1 VADFEGLDPRATALE
16 PKMNILSFKA
26 LEEADRRGRAHE
38 LLDTWDD
45 TKPLLLEKVERMR
58 EAKAKGDRS
67 LQCIVVSHNPNSVTA
82 VFRYHRP
89 CLFHKSQHKPH
100 TQLVMLM
107 APQTN
112 LQRGASPWDQDALR
126 RCLGLPAVMVMNFL
140 QPQNASRPLS
150 ARLGGHHRAV
160 VRSEQRGSPSS
171 TPERVW
177 SANSDDRLTERKW
190 GTPT

>member
-1 VADFEGLDPRATALE
+1 VLCCAVDFEGLDPRATALE

-82 VFRYHRP
+82 VFRYRRP
-89 CLFHKSQHKPH
+89 CLFHYCQYKPH
-100 TQLVMLM
+100 TQLVMMMTLS
-107 APQTN
+107 PQTN
-112 LQRGASPWDQDALR
+112 LQRGASPGDQDVLR
-126 RCLGLPAVMVMNFL
+126 RCLGLPAVMVMDFFTH
-140 QPQNASRPLS
+140 QPR
-150 ARLGGHHRAV
+150 R
-160 VRSEQRGSPSS
+160 
-171 TPERVW
+171 
-177 SANSDDRLTERKW
+177 
-190 GTPT
+190 